1 MIKTRRNIMTELLL
15 DYWQF
20 TLVAILIF
28 AGALINVS
36 IGKTESSITFKA
48 QGMPHMKPI
57 GIPTKGKGFW
67 GGVWTWLM
75 VTRTW
80 EIVKDFHFSIDDED
94 YVIPEGFVFDG
105 ASVPKFLRTWL
116 SPMGVLLIG
125 GLVHDYAYKYTVLL
139 KKGKKNT
146 GHVMKQGEADKVFR
160 DINIE
165 VNGFRTINY
174 LAYWALVLGGF
185 VAWKGHRKRGA
196 DWKNSL

>member
-1 MIKTRRNIMTELLL
+1 MDILI

-20 TLVAILIF
+20 TVV
-28 AGALINVS
+28 GALIIVS
-36 IGKTESSITFKA
+36 AIINLFDKDASSGMDFKTKD
-48 QGMPHMKPI
+48 MPHMKPI
-57 GIPTKGKGFW
+57 GIPTKGRGFW
-67 GGVWTWLM
+67 GGVYTWLM

-80 EIVKDFHFSIDDED
+80 EIVKDFHFSIDGED
-94 YVIPEGFVFDG
+94 YIIPKGFVFDG
-105 ASVPKFLRTWL
+105 ASVPKFLHTWL

-139 KKGKKNT
+139 KKGRKSSGN
-146 GHVMKQGEADKVFR
+146 VMKQADADKVFR

-185 VAWKGHRKRGA
+185 VAWKGHRKNGK
-196 DWKNSL
+196 DWKESV